1 MLFKN
6 LVVSETAYELL
17 FQESEPVYV
26 YEEGVFGN
34 DRTQDRDP
42 DTGYPLW
49 TVRVTASDARNREQQ
64 TLEVRVAAKD
74 KPDAGF
80 QEPVRLPNLRV
91 QAYTRR
97 ADRGITTMWF
107 ADAFAVG
114 GPSKPAAAP
123 SVSSSASSAKAA

>member
-34 DRTQDRDP
+34 DRTQDRDTDT

-64 TLEVRVAAKD
+64 TLEVRVASKD
-74 KPDAGF
+74 RPEANF
-80 QEPVRLPNLRV
+80 QERVMLPNLRV
-91 QAYTRR
+91 QAYSRR
-97 ADRGITTMWF
+97 NERGISTMWS
-107 ADAFAVG
+107 ADAFAVAG
-114 GPSKPAAAP
+114 QSKPTAAP
-123 SVSSSASSAKAA
+123 SGSAKAA